1 LTIHSRATSCNA
13 KKNWT
18 TCIPRGTIQKLATS
32 SKFIHSVALV
42 AEARATRRA
51 SHERFEKKKKFDT
64 SNYIHNWYKQKDLL
78 FVYKLVFT
86 FLNTCF

>member
-1 LTIHSRATSCNA
+1 LTIHGLLVVMR
-13 KKNWT
+13 KK
-18 TCIPRGTIQKLATS
+18 IGQLHPRGTIQKLTTS